1 MMLEA
6 NRIGYGKLK
15 LNLKTI
21 DSLLEQPAITDI
33 DFDKQRG
40 TAYNAIQPESLLL
53 EESTVMATST

>member
-6 NRIGYGKLK
+6 NRVGYGKLK

-33 DFDKQRG
+33 DFDQQLG

-53 EESTVMATST
+53 EESTVMAMST